1 MDENKTVVTKEG
13 YEKLK
18 EEYDHLTNVERQQVI
33 LELQNARA
41 QGDLSEN
48 ADYDAARDH
57 QARVESRIK
66 VVEAMLNNIEIIEE
80 NKSQPRG
87 RKVVHLGSTVKIHVM
102 DIDED
107 EEYTIVGTVESAPDE
122 GKISNETPLAIALM
136 DHKVNDKVTVYAAKP
151 YEVKILDID

>member
-1 MDENKTVVTKEG
+1 MDENKTVVTREG

-18 EEYDHLTNVERQQVI
+18 EEFDYLTNVERQQVI

-66 VVEAMLNNIEIIEE
+66 LVEQMLSNVEIIEE
-80 NKSQPRG
+80 NRTQKG
-87 RKVVHLGSTVKIHVM
+87 RKIVRLGSVVKIH
-102 DIDED
+102 ILDED
-107 EEYTIVGTVESAPDE
+107 EVEEYCIVGTVETDPDN
-122 GKISNETPLAIALM
+122 GKISNETPLAIALL
-136 DHKVNDKVTVYAAKP
+136 DHKVNDKVTVYASKP
-151 YEVKILDID
+151 YDVKILEIN

>member
-1 MDENKTVVTKEG
+1 MEENKTVVTREG

-18 EEYDHLTNVERQQVI
+18 EEFEYLTNVERQQVI
-33 LELQNARA
+33 TELQNARA

-66 VVEAMLNNIEIIEE
+66 LVEQMLNNVEIIEE
-80 NKSQPRG
+80 NKPQKGKKIVR
-87 RKVVHLGSTVKIHVM
+87 LGSVVKIHVL
-102 DIDED
+102 DIDEV
-107 EEYTIVGTVESAPDE
+107 EEYCIVGTVETDPDQ
-122 GKISNETPLAIALM
+122 GKISNETPLAIALL

-151 YEVKILDID
+151 YEVKILEIN

>member
-1 MDENKTVVTKEG
+1 MEENKTVVTKEG

-18 EEYDHLTNVERQQVI
+18 AEYDYLTNVERQQVI

-66 VVEAMLNNIEIIEE
+66 LVESMLANVEIIDE
-80 NKSQPRG
+80 N
-87 RKVVHLGSTVKIHVM
+87 
-102 DIDED
+102 
-107 EEYTIVGTVESAPDE
+107 
-122 GKISNETPLAIALM
+122 
-136 DHKVNDKVTVYAAKP
+136 
-151 YEVKILDID
+151 